1 MSWRKVEQM
10 TAGLLV
16 GVISDTHGLV
26 RPDAIAALQGA
37 DLILHAGDIGKP
49 DVLEALNEIAPV
61 VAIRGNIDQAKWAET
76 LPDRET
82 VTLEGT
88 SVYLIHNLQEL
99 DFDPI
104 AANIQVIV
112 SGHSHKPQIEERNG
126 VLFVNPGSAGPRR
139 FKLPI
144 AVAHL
149 HIEGATVHAQI
160 IELAV

>member
-1 MSWRKVEQM
+1 M
-10 TAGLLV
+10 TTGRFV

-26 RPDAIAALQGA
+26 RPEAIAALQGA

-49 DVLEALNEIAPV
+49 GVLEALTEIAPV
-61 VAIRGNIDQAKWAET
+61 VAIRGNIDQAQWAET
-76 LPDRET
+76 LPDRQT
-82 VTLEGT
+82 VTIEST
-88 SVYLIHNLQEL
+88 SVYLIHRLQDLE
-99 DFDPI
+99 FDQN
-104 AANIQVIV
+104 AAHIQVVV

-149 HIEGATVHAQI
+149 HIEGATVRAKI

>member
-1 MSWRKVEQM
+1 M
-10 TAGLLV
+10 TTGKFV

-26 RPDAIAALQGA
+26 RPEAIAALQGA

-49 DVLEALNEIAPV
+49 DVLEALNAIAPV
-61 VAIRGNIDQAKWAET
+61 VAIRGNIDQAQWAET
-76 LPDRET
+76 LPDRQT
-82 VTLEGT
+82 VTIEST
-88 SVYLIHNLQEL
+88 SVYLIHRLQDLE
-99 DFDPI
+99 FDQN
-104 AANIQVIV
+104 ATHIQVVV
-112 SGHSHKPQIEERNG
+112 SGHSHKPQIEENNG

-149 HIEGATVHAQI
+149 HIEGATVRAKI